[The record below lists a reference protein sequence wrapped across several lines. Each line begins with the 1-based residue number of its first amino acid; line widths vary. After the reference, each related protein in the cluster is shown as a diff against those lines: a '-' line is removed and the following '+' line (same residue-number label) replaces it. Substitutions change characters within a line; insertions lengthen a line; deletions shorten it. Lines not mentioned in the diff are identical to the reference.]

1 MTRSGGP
8 GLQLAPTTDPGALRR
23 AFGCFP
29 SGVAAVCADVGGTL
43 TGMAISSFTSVS
55 LDPPLVSVCADRSS
69 ATWPVLRSAPRLGVS
84 ILGDTHGEV
93 CRRLASRTGDRFAGV
108 SVERCASG
116 AVLLHGA
123 AAWLEAAV
131 ATEVPA
137 GDHLVVLLRVLALAA
152 DPEVPPLLFH
162 TSTFRQVGPVAEA
175 SSRVLRRHVRVT

>member
-1 MTRSGGP
+1 MTRADP
-8 GLQLAPTTDPGALRR
+8 AGLRLAPTTDPAALRR

-29 SGVAAVCADVGGTL
+29 SGVAAVCADVDGAL

-55 LDPPLVSVCADRSS
+55 LAPPLVSICADLAS

-84 ILGDTHGEV
+84 ILGGTHGEV

-108 SVERCASG
+108 SVERSPSG

-137 GDHLVVLLRVLALAA
+137 GDHTVVLLRVLALAA
-152 DPEVPPLLFH
+152 DPGVAPLLFH
-162 TSTFRQVGPVAEA
+162 TSTFREVGPVTEEC
-175 SSRVLRRHVRVT
+175 SPRRHAAAS

>member
-1 MTRSGGP
+1 MTADRSG
-8 GLQLAPTTDPGALRR
+8 LKLASTTDPGALRR

-29 SGVAAVCADVGGTL
+29 SGVAAVCADIGGVL

-55 LDPPLVSVCADRSS
+55 LDPPLVSICADRSS

-84 ILGDTHGEV
+84 ILGDTHDEV
-93 CRRLASRTGDRFAGV
+93 CRRLASRTGDRFSGV
-108 SVERCASG
+108 SLERSASG

-137 GDHLVVLLRVLALAA
+137 GDHVVVLLRVVALAA

-162 TSTFRQVGPVAEA
+162 TSTFRQVGPVTEG
-175 SSRVLRRHVRVT
+175 SSRIRRHQVTVT